1 VPNLVFLALQSPHIK
16 PSFLFQSL
24 IRRLLGSIDPLVD
37 AFNYSNASL
46 DKSSIA
52 SLVRRHVRAA
62 EEGAGPQSVV
72 TTSSHLSGQNKAQ
85 ELLSNKLRPI
95 WSEFKY
101 EAEKDKK
108 PTGPGTL
115 NYPCFVVDIFGRN
128 FCFVVV

>member
-1 VPNLVFLALQSPHIK
+1 MCQILDLQSPHIK

-72 TTSSHLSGQNKAQ
+72 TTSSHISGQNKAQ

-108 PTGPGTL
+108 TTGPGMYDLSFLSTSISL
-115 NYPCFVVDIFGRN
+115 G
-128 FCFVVV
+128 